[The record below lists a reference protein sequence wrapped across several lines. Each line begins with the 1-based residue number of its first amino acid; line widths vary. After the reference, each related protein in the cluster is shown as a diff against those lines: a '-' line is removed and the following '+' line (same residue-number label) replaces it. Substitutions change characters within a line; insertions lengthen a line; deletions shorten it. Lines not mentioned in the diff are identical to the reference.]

1 VLAVWAQKEF
11 AIQFICLL
19 FAGHWLLT
27 AAGELL
33 IFLVGTPPYRLVRH
47 PAYGARNDENSR
59 LASLLA
65 PRPSLFSEPVYQSCP
80 PMYMRAIFIQ

>member
-33 IFLVGTPPYRLVRH
+33 TIGRGRH
-47 PAYGARNDENSR
+47 LIALSGILPT
-59 LASLLA
+59 A
-65 PRPSLFSEPVYQSCP
+65 PQT
-80 PMYMRAIFIQ
+80 MKTAG